1 MSEDFEPA
9 RATPQ
14 GPLMIDGYRPGG
26 FTIGGRRH
34 DGPVVVL
41 EASVLAWS
49 PGEVPALT
57 LDDFAGVLE
66 AEPRPEILILGS
78 GPGFVMASAAL
89 RAQLREHG
97 IALECMA
104 SAAACRTYN
113 LLRAEDRRVAAAL
126 LPAG

>member
-1 MSEDFEPA
+1 MSEDFEPT
-9 RATPQ
+9 ATAPT
-14 GPLMIDGYRPGG
+14 GPLTIDSYRPGG

-34 DGPVVVL
+34 DGPVLLFEAEVV
-41 EASVLAWS
+41 AW
-49 PGEVPALT
+49 GAREVAELT
-57 LDDFAGVLE
+57 IADFGAVID

-78 GPGFVMASAAL
+78 GDRFVMANPSLRDQL
-89 RAQLREHG
+89 RAHG

-126 LPAG
+126 LPPG